1 MLKLIFGGIIL
12 MAVVAA
18 VFFVG
23 FVLGTTVSPLAG
35 TGG

>member
-1 MLKLIFGGIIL
+1 MWKLIFGGIIL
-12 MAVVAA
+12 AFVVAA

-23 FVLGTTVSPLAG
+23 FVVGTTVTPLAG